1 MMKQVVVL
9 GVLILGCSATAHAQ
23 FLGGSI
29 GGVTLYGP
37 TSPSRADTPPTRFAV
52 THVAGTDADFTP
64 SSFRTFEQAV
74 AEGKAAL
81 AAKSRTLAQIADEN
95 NKAQKAKARLAIM
108 QDASG
113 KVILT
118 GSE

>member
-1 MMKQVVVL
+1 
-9 GVLILGCSATAHAQ
+9 
-23 FLGGSI
+23 
-29 GGVTLYGP
+29 VT
-37 TSPSRADTPPTRFAV
+37 
-52 THVAGTDADFTP
+52 GTDADFTP

-81 AAKSRTLAQIADEN
+81 AAHARTVAQVADEN
-95 NKAQKAKARLAIM
+95 SKAQKAKARLAIV

-118 GSE
+118 ASD